1 MGRARD
7 IANVLSSSTN
17 IALDSE
23 LGLSLI
29 TPTSVAT
36 TGGSAT
42 ISSGGGVSFSSAS
55 AISLNGVFTSTYENY
70 RLVFN
75 TSNFSASDA
84 LTFRLRASGS
94 DYSSANYSQMG
105 TRNFSNSA
113 TVAGLNESG
122 RTSIGLGSS
131 NSAAGDR
138 CGITIDIFK
147 PNVNFT
153 QKVMHITVVNQET
166 SGLYLRTQGGLADGA
181 TYVFDGFSFII
192 ASGNMTGT
200 VRVYGYRN

>member
-29 TPTSVAT
+29 TPTSITA

-42 ISSGGGVSFSSAS
+42 IFSSGGVSFSSAS
-55 AISLNGVFTSTYENY
+55 AISLNGVFSSTYENY

-94 DYSSANYSQMG
+94 DYSSTNYSISG
-105 TRNFSNSA
+105 TRNYSNTATISA
-113 TVAGLNESG
+113 LNASG
-122 RTSIGLGSS
+122 QTSIAMGST
-131 NSAAGDR
+131 NSGAGDR
-138 CGITIDIFK
+138 CGITVDIFK
-147 PNVNFT
+147 PFT
-153 QKVMHITVVNQET
+153 NYTNKVMNISVAGQDSSGFYNRNQV
-166 SGLYLRTQGGLADGA
+166 GLVDGG
-181 TYVFDGFSFII
+181 TYIFDGFSFII

-200 VRVYGYRN
+200 LRVYGYRN